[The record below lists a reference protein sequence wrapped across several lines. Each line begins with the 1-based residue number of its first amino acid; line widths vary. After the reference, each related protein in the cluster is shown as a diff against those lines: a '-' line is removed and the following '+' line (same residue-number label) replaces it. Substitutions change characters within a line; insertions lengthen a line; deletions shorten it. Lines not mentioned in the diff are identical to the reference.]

1 MSNRN
6 SSKIKKNNTSKS
18 DKTKALRVVLAITT
32 VLSVLMIMSV
42 FVCLALGQKTA
53 CICCAA
59 LMFFFGIS
67 SCVLLITIVRSN
79 TNNVNNKICNENSTE
94 VFNSVEKAQNAN
106 CEPIIDVH
114 DRFSSND
121 VKEDGV
127 DECCSVK
134 DINEYV
140 QEFEKNEQILTIV
153 NNFVASNE
161 CNIFAL
167 EYNFL
172 PINKTKNVFIYNIPK
187 VDDSFEKQCATDYI
201 RFISKFSQENFDKNK
216 SNLRLD
222 CVSRDYTG
230 TYIDAWKKPE
240 WKEQFLNII
249 NLFLALYHQ
258 NIIVAKTSIGAAHYA
273 FLFLIYMAK
282 KKYFSNSAKTVLE
295 SYGLSINDSEET
307 IIDTLYNNDIEEEE
321 IISYILASNSIRH
334 DYLDIW
340 NDEIDKL
347 KQIVSSRINSIKEKE
362 KIQRLLEQNQE
373 QETVKFDINDVDLMS
388 GAQFE
393 LFISYLFSKLGYA
406 TEITKSS
413 GDQGIDIIAK
423 KGNAVVAIQTKCYS
437 KPVGNHAIMEAVA
450 GAKYYNATKTMV
462 VTNNGFTKSARELA
476 QVNGVILWDR
486 AVLKEK
492 MYEINT

>member
-1 MSNRN
+1 M
-6 SSKIKKNNTSKS
+6 
-18 DKTKALRVVLAITT
+18 
-32 VLSVLMIMSV
+32 
-42 FVCLALGQKTA
+42 
-53 CICCAA
+53 
-59 LMFFFGIS
+59 
-67 SCVLLITIVRSN
+67 
-79 TNNVNNKICNENSTE
+79 
-94 VFNSVEKAQNAN
+94 
-106 CEPIIDVH
+106 PI
-114 DRFSSND
+114 
-121 VKEDGV
+121 
-127 DECCSVK
+127 
-134 DINEYV
+134 Y
-140 QEFEKNEQILTIV
+140 
-153 NNFVASNE
+153 
-161 CNIFAL
+161 
-167 EYNFL
+167 
-172 PINKTKNVFIYNIPK
+172 KTKNLFNSQVNYKIKII
-187 VDDSFEKQCATDYI
+187 DDSFQNQCITDYI
-201 RFISKFSQENFDKNK
+201 RFISKFSQETIDNAESK
-216 SNLRLD
+216 LRSAYLL
-222 CVSRDYTG
+222 RDYTG
-230 TYIDAWKKPE
+230 APINAWIKPSL
-240 WKEQFLNII
+240 KEQFLNIY

-258 NIIVAKTSIGAAHYA
+258 NIIIVRSSINEAYYA
-273 FLFLIYMAK
+273 FLFMTYMAK
-282 KKYFSNSAKTVLE
+282 KKFFSNSAKTVLE

-307 IIDTLYNNDIEEEE
+307 IIDTLYNNDIEEE

-476 QVNGVILWDR
+476 QANNVVLWDR
-486 AVLKEK
+486 TVLKEK
-492 MYEINT
+492 INEINA